1 MAESPCL
8 MQGLFLWHKQ
18 FCWQHLPSPPQESDI
33 NPEADVE
40 STVNMAV

>member
-18 FCWQHLPSPPQESDI
+18 FRRQHIPNPQESDI
-33 NPEADVE
+33 NPETDVE
-40 STVNMAV
+40 STVKMAV